1 MKYVSRKEWGAKNP
15 PKGRFDRLNP
25 ARVQGVVIHH
35 SGVENG
41 PKNSDAVPLVCALLV
56 GVFTSL
62 ATMLYVLYKQL
73 SIVLRP
79 ILVKDFGFQRTERKA
94 PKGTRRVRG
103 MF

>member
-41 PKNSDAVPLVCALLV
+41 PKNSDAVKA
-56 GVFTSL
+56 F
-62 ATMLYVLYKQL
+62 
-73 SIVLRP
+73 
-79 ILVKDFGFQRTERKA
+79 ERHHKKLDL
-94 PKGTRRVRG
+94 P
-103 MF
+103 